1 MFNIAIIG
9 AGNIARSHV
18 EAYKKM
24 PDVRV
29 KTIVDI
35 DLVQAKTLAK
45 AIGSSA
51 TSAIDEVLNNSEI
64 NAVDICLPSF
74 LHMDTVI
81 KLAEAKKNIICE
93 KPIALSVEDA
103 EKMFEVCESMG
114 VMHCIAQVCRFMRPY
129 EEIKKQIDNQ
139 EIGEIKLVRMTRAV
153 QYPVQIGQT
162 WYQDVKKSG
171 GPFLDFIIHDLDFII
186 WSFGRPEIVT
196 SYHVKEDN
204 MQGITILLQIPDGP
218 FIRLEGIWTSTGYE
232 ELHQRLEMD
241 GTKGSI
247 IYDNRNQIPLIIEK
261 AEDETKL
268 FSQDQLNEEPFYKE
282 LRHFVNCFL
291 QRDIPIV
298 RQNEVIETLGLAI
311 EARERAINLS

>member
-1 MFNIAIIG
+1 MAIIG
-9 AGNIARSHV
+9 AGNIAKSHL

-35 DLVQAKTLAK
+35 DLVQAETLAK
-45 AIGSSA
+45 TIDSTASS
-51 TSAIDEVLNNSEI
+51 TIDEVLNDSEI

-81 KLAEAKKNIICE
+81 KLAQAKKNIICE
-93 KPIALSVEDA
+93 KPIALSIEDA
-103 EKMFEVCESMG
+103 KKMFELCESMG
-114 VMHCIAQVCRFMRPY
+114 VMLCIAQVCRFMKPY

-139 EIGEIKLVRMTRAV
+139 EIGEVKLVRMTRAV

-162 WYQDVKKSG
+162 WYQDIKKSG
-171 GPFLDFIIHDLDFII
+171 GPFLDFIIHDLDFIV

-196 SYHVKEDN
+196 SYLITGDN
-204 MQGITILLQIPDGP
+204 MQGITILLQIPEGP
-218 FIRLEGIWTSTGYE
+218 FIRLEGVWTSTGYE

-247 IYDNRNQIPLIIEK
+247 IYDKRNQIPLIFEK
-261 AEDETKL
+261 VDDGTKIY
-268 FSQDQLNEEPFYKE
+268 SQEQLNEEPFYKE

-291 QRDIPIV
+291 QKDKPIV
-298 RQNEVIETLGLAI
+298 GENEVIQTLDLAI